1 MIDEHLAKLSAGQLR
16 AEWRRLHKGTVTPK
30 GLGRDLIARAIVWRK
45 QARMEGGL
53 TPAIQRTLD
62 RFAIELVETGDIKL
76 SAGLSLKPG
85 TRLVRQWHG
94 DIYQVQVL
102 DQGFKFEERHFRSLT
117 QIARKITGTAWSG
130 PRFFGLKASPDAR
143 N

>member
-1 MIDEHLAKLSAGQLR
+1 
-16 AEWRRLHKGTVTPK
+16 
-30 GLGRDLIARAIVWRK
+30 
-45 QARMEGGL
+45 MEGGV
-53 TPAIQRTLD
+53 TPAIGRMLD
-62 RFAIELVETGDIKL
+62 RFANELVETGDIKL

-94 DIYQVQVL
+94 KIYQVQVL
-102 DQGFKFEERHFRSLT
+102 DQGFEFEERHFRSLT

-130 PRFFGLKASPDAR
+130 PRFFGLKASVDAR